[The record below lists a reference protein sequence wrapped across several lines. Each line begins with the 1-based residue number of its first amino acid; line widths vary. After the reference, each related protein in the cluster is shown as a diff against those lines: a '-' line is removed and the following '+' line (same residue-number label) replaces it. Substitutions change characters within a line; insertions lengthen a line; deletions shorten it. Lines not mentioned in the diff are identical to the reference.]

1 MRPVWLVLVS
11 ISIGTGACSAKPDP
25 GPNPVPSTA
34 VSQKV
39 APPPLAPRGFL
50 APTSFAEIAKA
61 ANPSVVTI
69 NVSVQIPEGERNPFE
84 ADPALRGDGGRRP
97 SFEGRR
103 PALQGVG
110 TGFFVDA
117 EGTVV
122 TNHHVVAGLEEADGS
137 QKAAAPGTVRV
148 KLFDER
154 EFAAEVVGSDA
165 RTDLAVLR
173 VREAAPSRGLA
184 FGDSDAIEV
193 GDWVVAIGNPFGL
206 SHTVSAGIVSGKG
219 RSRDDVPLDPAGYY
233 DFLQT
238 DASINPGNSGGP
250 LLDLRGQVVGI
261 NTAIRGGG
269 AQGIGFAVPISIVKQ
284 LLPTLLKTGTIT
296 RSALGVKVRDVRE
309 LTQEERTR
317 LGLAD
322 GARGAVVEYVAPGGA
337 AAQAKLQVGD
347 LLVEFEGQPI
357 DRATRLQWL
366 ASTSGVGKMVSLG
379 VQRGGGASDAG
390 AERLTVRVTLG
401 ALEEPK
407 GKAR

>member
-1 MRPVWLVLVS
+1 MSAVRPALALLAWAAALP
-11 ISIGTGACSAKPDP
+11 ACSGHGKDAPSDPKPI
-25 GPNPVPSTA
+25 PSAAPSA
-34 VSQKV
+34 VE
-39 APPPLAPRGFL
+39 APLAPRSFL
-50 APTSFAEIAKA
+50 APTSFADIAKA

-69 NVSVQIPEGERNPFE
+69 NVTGTSDDGAPNPF
-84 ADPALRGDGGRRP
+84 DGRKQI
-97 SFEGRR
+97 
-103 PALQGVG
+103 LQGVG

-117 EGTVV
+117 EGTVL
-122 TNHHVVAGLEEADGS
+122 TNHHVVAGLDEADV
-137 QKAAAPGTVRV
+137 KEAAHKKIATTVRV
-148 KLFDER
+148 KLFDDR
-154 EFAAEVVGSDA
+154 EFPGEVVGTDA

-173 VREAAPSRGLA
+173 VREAAPSRALP

-219 RSRDDVPLDPAGYY
+219 RSRDEVPLDPAGYY

-269 AQGIGFAVPISIVKQ
+269 AQGIGFAVPSSIVKQ
-284 LLPTLLKTGTIT
+284 LLPTLLKNGSIT
-296 RSALGVKVRDVRE
+296 RSALGVKVRDARE
-309 LTQEERTR
+309 LGAEENAR
-317 LGLAD
+317 LGLPA
-322 GARGAVVEYVAPGGA
+322 GLRGAVVEYVSPGGP

-347 LLVEFEGQPI
+347 VIVELDGQPI

-366 ASTSGVGKMVSLG
+366 TSTAGVGKVVTVGVRRLG
-379 VQRGGGASDAG
+379 GIGKSAGTDASD
-390 AERLTVRVTLG
+390 RLSIRVTLG

-407 GKAR
+407 AKP